1 MDQLKSFEC
10 QEGRVDLMQQ
20 LLMPHREGQGSG
32 AGTTHR
38 APVLRGGD
46 GKSAPPS
53 LGHHSGARETG
64 FWVSMSGSR
73 TEKEQVLET
82 SQEKNL

>member
-1 MDQLKSFEC
+1 MPRRTSRPDAAAADVSQ
-10 QEGRVDLMQQ
+10 GRTGKWGRD
-20 LLMPHREGQGSG
+20 HSQGTSVG
-32 AGTTHR
+32 
-38 APVLRGGD
+38 GGD

-73 TEKEQVLET
+73 TEKEEVLET